1 MASQRQSWTA
11 IGTFSLLLTLLLCP
25 LCLSQDCDEDTL
37 QCYNC
42 DSLTFLGCDDP
53 FNSSDPFIPQISCK
67 TFCVKYS
74 KISPKGSHIVTRTC
88 KDDMEINLHIPD
100 EVCRS
105 NIKQGGHICFCNS
118 DNCNAAPTTALG
130 HIPSMY
136 FLRHSTTFSYFPVSK
151 LSFFNLPRSS
161 VSVMDMVSW
170 LLTSPW
176 QVPLVLLFLTLIK
189 GYLDCR

>member
-1 MASQRQSWTA
+1 M
-11 IGTFSLLLTLLLCP
+11 
-25 LCLSQDCDEDTL
+25 
-37 QCYNC
+37 
-42 DSLTFLGCDDP
+42 
-53 FNSSDPFIPQISCK
+53 
-67 TFCVKYS
+67 
-74 KISPKGSHIVTRTC
+74 TRTC

-118 DNCNAAPTTALG
+118 DNCNAAPTTGKLSRDIGHCTWNCYSRLFLKLKDGCFEAVFKVSNPTFLFPPALG